1 MSKAAEKKR
10 RHEKQEKIAM
20 EARARALAHMKTK
33 NVQSHAE
40 IIAPVP
46 KNARNHRDNTLELV
60 RKRKAKQ
67 MQAQTVEDVAKKQRL
82 EAATQNAN
90 NVPAPAPTPTP
101 TLPPPQAS
109 TASSVQT
116 TKVIPKGP
124 TWHEASERETPGI
137 KYGSAKKGYGLPI
150 PPNLPENVT
159 LPEAWTVVED
169 ATSKK
174 QYFWNRKT
182 NATSWGDP
190 NQHESNICINSNDN
204 NISEEEEE
212 VDPFHI
218 AFENGT
224 NRSYYWDPKSGQT
237 SFNHVE
243 LTELTRPPT
252 DEDAPEEGA
261 PEGFQDAAGDIP
273 RWEYL
278 RNKAIKQRE
287 EAIAKAKLEEAQ
299 ATAARKAELEEME
312 E

>member
-169 ATSKK
+169 ATSK
-174 QYFWNRKT
+174 
-182 NATSWGDP
+182 
-190 NQHESNICINSNDN
+190 INMKVIFVLIVMII
-204 NISEEEEE
+204 ISQKKKKKLIHFILHLKM
-212 VDPFHI
+212 VQIDHI
-218 AFENGT
+218 TGILKA
-224 NRSYYWDPKSGQT
+224 DKHP
-237 SFNHVE
+237 
-243 LTELTRPPT
+243 LTML
-252 DEDAPEEGA
+252 
-261 PEGFQDAAGDIP
+261 
-273 RWEYL
+273 
-278 RNKAIKQRE
+278 N
-287 EAIAKAKLEEAQ
+287 
-299 ATAARKAELEEME
+299 
-312 E
+312 

>member
-90 NVPAPAPTPTP
+90 NVPAPAPAPTPTP

-109 TASSVQT
+109 IASSVQT

-124 TWHEASERETPGI
+124 TWHDSTIYVIGMIDSTTFIVATFDI
-137 KYGSAKKGYGLPI
+137 F
-150 PPNLPENVT
+150 VT
-159 LPEAWTVVED
+159 TAVCFCFT
-169 ATSKK
+169 
-174 QYFWNRKT
+174 
-182 NATSWGDP
+182 
-190 NQHESNICINSNDN
+190 
-204 NISEEEEE
+204 
-212 VDPFHI
+212 
-218 AFENGT
+218 
-224 NRSYYWDPKSGQT
+224 RSTQT
-237 SFNHVE
+237 C
-243 LTELTRPPT
+243 
-252 DEDAPEEGA
+252 
-261 PEGFQDAAGDIP
+261 
-273 RWEYL
+273 
-278 RNKAIKQRE
+278 
-287 EAIAKAKLEEAQ
+287 
-299 ATAARKAELEEME
+299 
-312 E
+312 